1 LVTNDVAALCTRV
14 AIVQNTSPLHR
25 RQELEQSPVANR
37 HPPTI
42 TVVGSSNTDLV
53 VRVAAL
59 PRPGETVLGGDV
71 RQVAGGKGA
80 NQAVAAR
87 RLGATVYFVG
97 CVGADSFGVEA
108 AACLAREGLRVE
120 YLRRIPDAPSG
131 VALIA
136 VAANG
141 ENSIV
146 VAPGANRRL
155 SARDIEHASP
165 ALRSAHVVVAQL
177 EIPIAAV
184 RHAFA
189 LARSAGV
196 TTLLNAAPAQ
206 PEADDLLNLVDVL
219 VCNTPEAQALTGSSA
234 STARGAEVAARQLMQ
249 RGPPVVIVT
258 RGDAG
263 CVLAER
269 DQLTHIP
276 AFDVPA
282 VDSTAAGDAF
292 TGALAVLIA
301 SGDVPRDAVRY
312 ASAAAAISVQREG
325 AQPSLP
331 TAEEVE
337 RFLAL
342 QAP

>member
-1 LVTNDVAALCTRV
+1 M
-14 AIVQNTSPLHR
+14 TS
-25 RQELEQSPVANR
+25 RQT
-37 HPPTI
+37 PTI
-42 TVVGSSNTDLV
+42 AVVGSSNTDLV

-59 PRPGETVLGGDV
+59 PRPGETMLGGDV

-97 CVGADSFGVEA
+97 CVGADSFGAEA
-108 AACLAREGLRVE
+108 AACLVREGLRIE
-120 YLRRIPDAPSG
+120 YLQRIPDAPSG

-136 VAANG
+136 VAASG

-146 VAPGANRRL
+146 VAPGANSRL
-155 SARDIEHASP
+155 SAHDIERASP
-165 ALRSAHVVVAQL
+165 ALRSAHMVVAQL

-184 RHAFA
+184 RYAFA

-196 TTLLNAAPAQ
+196 TTLLNAAPAHPQ
-206 PEADDLLNLVDVL
+206 ADDLLDLVDVL
-219 VCNTPEAQALTGSSA
+219 VCNATEAQALTGRPA
-234 STARGAEVAARQLMQ
+234 STAQGAEVAARQLMQ
-249 RGPPVVIVT
+249 RGPRVVIVT
-258 RGDAG
+258 RGAAG
-263 CVLAER
+263 CVLAEH

-276 AFDVPA
+276 ACDVPA

-292 TGALAVLIA
+292 TGALAVRIA
-301 SGDVPRDAVRY
+301 AGDTPRDAVRY